1 MFPGGYP
8 SVSTFTFIATLLA
21 ELLGYNSIVF
31 SNERSADFG
40 NLEYLGLSVNHQWCK
55 STEAETMI
63 NNYIQRYITPDI
75 ATHSLLRKYSE
86 LEIVQRFV
94 QYPQYLHHV
103 TSCNMYFN
111 LPRLHQ
117 MFART
122 NYWCNRCPKCIF
134 LFACF
139 SAFLSKKELVK
150 MFGANL
156 YNRKRLLPLFRRILG
171 IAGSKPFDCVG
182 EPEEM
187 ILAMH
192 YASRTGEYTNDP
204 VMKFFEEHFS
214 TGYDFDELARRVLN
228 NRDEK

>member
-1 MFPGGYP
+1 
-8 SVSTFTFIATLLA
+8 
-21 ELLGYNSIVF
+21 
-31 SNERSADFG
+31 
-40 NLEYLGLSVNHQWCK
+40 
-55 STEAETMI
+55 
-63 NNYIQRYITPDI
+63 
-75 ATHSLLRKYSE
+75 
-86 LEIVQRFV
+86 
-94 QYPQYLHHV
+94 
-103 TSCNMYFN
+103 
-111 LPRLHQ
+111 
-117 MFART
+117 
-122 NYWCNRCPKCIF
+122 
-134 LFACF
+134 
-139 SAFLSKKELVK
+139 